1 MKGTYTRKI
10 CINLWHHTK
19 YSLFKYE
26 LNTSYTEW
34 NLLHKDM
41 FLSFVL
47 TEKKP
52 QTRHP
57 HPEIDSGKAELMVL
71 VRLSAHRQASSDIM
85 WTKAQ
90 IQSSR
95 HTPVHC
101 TLTCTN
107 IHKYTPISRKDC
119 SDHCSSFLS
128 WLHKISLPH
137 KCTCTCTDI
146 QGCEGFTELGLENKN
161 KPAHAEEIGKA
172 LG

>member
-1 MKGTYTRKI
+1 MKGTYTRKT

-52 QTRHP
+52 QTHHP

-137 KCTCTCTDI
+137 KCTCTDI